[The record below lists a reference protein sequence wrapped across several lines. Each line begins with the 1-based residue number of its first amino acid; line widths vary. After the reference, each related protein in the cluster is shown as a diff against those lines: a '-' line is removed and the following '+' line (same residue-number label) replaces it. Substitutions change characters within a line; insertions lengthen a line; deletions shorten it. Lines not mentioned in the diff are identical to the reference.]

1 VKSVTVAPA
10 FIKAM
15 LEGAVSKGYNA
26 EEILEAQGIP
36 VQTLYNERLRV
47 SSEDFAR
54 LSQSLTVLLRDETMG
69 LLAEP
74 QKMGTFKL
82 LARASIG
89 SRTLAESLRQW
100 KDGINLLAGSISGY
114 TQFTDDIGTYAIDA
128 QLASSTTTS
137 YIIESSLCALHRTHC
152 WLAGDFIPIQQ
163 VQLRTPMPSYA
174 SEYRYMFFGAPVLF
188 DQTRNAI
195 SFPRESLLL
204 EPQRN
209 MDDLDELLRRPQESI
224 LTQARHSTS
233 VSIKLREW
241 MERSFR
247 QGANN
252 PQLPLAAIHF
262 GTTPQT
268 LRRRLKTEGYSFQQL
283 KEDTRRDLAFHLI
296 TNKHLKIEAV
306 AFELGFTEASNFIRA
321 FKGWTGMTPLAYRNL
336 RRHG

>member
-1 VKSVTVAPA
+1 MKSVTVAPA

-26 EEILEAQGIP
+26 EQILEAQGIP
-36 VQTLYNERLRV
+36 VQTLYDDRLRV
-47 SSEDFAR
+47 SSVDFAR
-54 LSQSLTVLLRDETMG
+54 LSQSLTTLLRDETLG

-74 QKMGTFKL
+74 QKIGTFRL

-89 SRTLAESLRQW
+89 SRSLAESLRQW

-114 TQFTDDIGTYAIDA
+114 TQFTDDIGTYALDC
-128 QLASSTTTS
+128 QLASTTSTS
-137 YIIESSLCALHRTHC
+137 YIVESSLCTLHRMHC
-152 WLAGDFIPIQQ
+152 WLAEDFIPIQQ

-188 DQTRNAI
+188 DQARDAI
-195 SFPRESLLL
+195 SFPRDALLL

-209 MDDLDELLRRPQESI
+209 MDDLDSLLRSPHESL
-224 LTQARHSTS
+224 LTQARHSS
-233 VSIKLREW
+233 SMSIKLREW
-241 MERSFR
+241 MERCFR
-247 QGANN
+247 QGANK
-252 PQLPLAAIHF
+252 PQLPQAAIHF

-268 LRRRLKTEGYSFQQL
+268 LRRRLKAEGYSFQQL

-296 TNKHLKIEAV
+296 ANKQLKIELV

-321 FKGWTGMTPLAYRNL
+321 FKGWAGMTPLAYRNL